1 MTVKDALTSA
11 ASRIMGVRPTVFF
24 SSTNALEGD
33 LAELVNAVA
42 KDIIKSH
49 DWRVLTKLCTLTGDG
64 MSEAFNLPDDYDR
77 MQKGSSL
84 QSASTPLYRYQPCVD
99 PDEWLTLK
107 MRHGVSLPGKWIKFG
122 GQIHIMPQP
131 ALGQEVKFFYQSN
144 DYSVDEG
151 GVAKARFDRD
161 NDSFVLDEGLLT
173 LGLVWR
179 YRQQKRLDFTDDQA
193 LFEKAFNE
201 LAGGDKGA
209 RVFAEGRS
217 PLRSNASTAFP
228 EVLG

>member
-11 ASRIMGVRPTVFF
+11 ASRIMGVRPAVFF
-24 SSTNALEGD
+24 SSANALEGD

-42 KDIIKSH
+42 RDIIKSH

-64 MSEAFNLPDDYDR
+64 VSEGFNLPDDYDR
-77 MQKGSSL
+77 MQKGVSL
-84 QSASTPLYRYQPCVD
+84 QSSGTPHHRYQPCVD

-107 MRHGVSLPGKWIKFG
+107 TRHGASLSEKWIKFG
-122 GQIHIMPQP
+122 GQIHLMPKP
-131 ALGQEVKFFYQSN
+131 ALGQEVKFFYQGN
-144 DYSVDEG
+144 WYATDEN
-151 GVAKARFDRD
+151 GVAKRRFDRD
-161 NDSFVLDEGLLT
+161 NDSFVLDEDLLT
-173 LGLVWR
+173 LGLIWR

-201 LAGGDKGA
+201 LAGADKGA
-209 RVFAEGRS
+209 RVFAEGHA

-228 EVLG
+228 GVLG